1 MSGDIIEDEDVIG
14 RVIFSACSFNVEV
27 LKVKTNVGTC
37 KGMEYPLSFYDECR
51 VIGDIYENVN
61 LLEKE

>member
-1 MSGDIIEDEDVIG
+1 M
-14 RVIFSACSFNVEV
+14 

-51 VIGDIYENVN
+51 VIGDIYENVD
-61 LLEKE
+61 LLESDKTHEQYERNCFKELKENANLQ